1 MPNLSLRLATPDD
14 LVCLIDFTRKLISEL
29 PYSPVFDEIKIREI
43 LSKVLLGDKNE
54 NIIILVC
61 HDDIPVGV
69 IGCAVSHPLWSEA
82 KIAIELLLY
91 VTTSERNGSALRK
104 LLEAYRFWAKK
115 VGCEYVTYAS
125 YKNGIEMSRVR
136 KL

>member
-1 MPNLSLRLATPDD
+1 MLSLKLAELND
-14 LVCLIDFTRKLISEL
+14 LDCIVDFTIRLIKDTNL
-29 PYSPVFDEIKIREI
+29 PIPPDVLKIKTIIE
-43 LSKVLLGDKNE
+43 KVLQGDKNE

-91 VTTSERNGSALRK
+91 VTTSERNGSALRR
-104 LLEAYRFWAKK
+104 LLEAYRYWAKK